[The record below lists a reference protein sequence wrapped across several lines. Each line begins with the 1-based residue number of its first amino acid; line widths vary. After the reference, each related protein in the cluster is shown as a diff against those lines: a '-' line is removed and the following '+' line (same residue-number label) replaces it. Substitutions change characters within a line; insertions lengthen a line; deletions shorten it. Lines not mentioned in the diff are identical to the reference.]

1 MFWYT
6 YIFINFLS
14 VFAGLLTLF
23 SSSTI
28 NLLLLMV
35 LITFFQGINLLLLG
49 ANMLSLYLIII
60 YLGAIVILFS
70 FMVLFINWEEEIKN
84 FKTSLKIMF
93 FVTGVL
99 ITHIP
104 LILVLNNN
112 SYEFN
117 NDKILLLKK
126 EITNNTLS
134 SIEYASSVFY
144 SVYLIILFTMVLI
157 LCLGLLLVIRL
168 VLNKDSK

>member
-6 YIFINFLS
+6 YLFINFLS

-93 FVTGVL
+93 FIVGVL

-104 LILVLNNN
+104 LILALNNN

-126 EITNNTLS
+126 EITNSTLS

-144 SVYLIILFTMVLI
+144 SVYLIILFTMILI